1 MGKELKIKY
10 KNDFATL
17 TKLVNSFD
25 PCGLIEGGAP
35 SDEYNCF
42 TEQILSSVYKK
53 KSRQEIKELII
64 HEVDHH
70 FEMRVDKKHKS
81 KFSDNIDKFITNI
94 EQTFNSTNAQQ

>member
-25 PCGLIEGGAP
+25 PCGLIKGGAP
-35 SDEYNCF
+35 SDEYNCL

-53 KSRQEIKELII
+53 KPRQEIKELII

-70 FEMRVDKKHKS
+70 FGMPVNEKNKL
-81 KFSDNIDKFITNI
+81 KFSDDIDKFIMNI
-94 EQTFNSTNAQQ
+94 EQTFS